1 MEDKLEKCV
10 LEAASRFGFSLKEK
24 QLEAIMTFMSGN
36 DVFVSLPTGYGKSL
50 IYALLP
56 VAFDLFKEQYGS
68 IVICVSPLVSLMMDQ
83 KAKFLPMGIVAE
95 FVGEGQLD
103 STAIEKVLHG
113 DIQLLYISPESL
125 ICNPMYRNML
135 LSPIYK
141 NKLVAL
147 VIDEAHCIKSW
158 GDSFRVAYAHLGDTR
173 SLIPSHVNILALT
186 ATATKHTFRI
196 VCQSL
201 SLREPVL
208 IGCLPD
214 RSNIYYEVQPLPE
227 IEEFCEEI
235 AKELKEMGMEYP
247 KTIIFQQNYSDCQ
260 VMYRILSRKLGPYIT
275 FPPHHPKHLE
285 FAMVMKYTRA
295 STVEVKESVLRSFS
309 DPKGILRIV
318 LATTA
323 FGMGVDVAD
332 VRVIYHWRPP
342 SSLEQYVQESGRAG
356 RDNKPSKAI
365 LLYGKPSKFV
375 EQGVKDYGNNKT
387 KCRRQ
392 LLLND
397 FLFVMNHDSTDNDN
411 NNCCDVCIKL

>member
-83 KAKFLPMGIVAE
+83 KAKFLLMGIVAE

-147 VIDEAHCIKSW
+147 
-158 GDSFRVAYAHLGDTR
+158 
-173 SLIPSHVNILALT
+173 

-332 VRVIYHWRPP
+332 VRVIYHWHPP

-356 RDNKPSKAI
+356 HDNKR
-365 LLYGKPSKFV
+365 LRYG
-375 EQGVKDYGNNKT
+375 G
-387 KCRRQ
+387 
-392 LLLND
+392 
-397 FLFVMNHDSTDNDN
+397 
-411 NNCCDVCIKL
+411 